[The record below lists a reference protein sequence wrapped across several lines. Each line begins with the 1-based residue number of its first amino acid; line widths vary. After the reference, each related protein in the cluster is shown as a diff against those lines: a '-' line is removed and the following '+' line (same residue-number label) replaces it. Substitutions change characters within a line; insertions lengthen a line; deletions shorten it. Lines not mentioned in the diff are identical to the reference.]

1 MCQESTSMFAHFSS
15 LFIVRPYVICGAP
28 LGRLERTQED
38 SIFLGNRLKLIRETC
53 PAQRNC
59 RRVRYDLIGRRSSL
73 FCRSALEIL
82 WILVCFLVTR
92 HMALM
97 HREWKQLSSCTRA
110 SVKHQDSEPYS
121 RIVNT
126 YHLVH
131 ERFGSYGDDQGA
143 ENIFTESSKGI
154 ASFFNPCAD
163 IKCVSAVTGDNTAKI
178 QKLKHNWEVNF
189 ISKINIG

>member
-1 MCQESTSMFAHFSS
+1 MFAHFSS

-38 SIFLGNRLKLIRETC
+38 SIFLGNRSKLIRETC

-59 RRVRYDLIGRRSSL
+59 RRVRYDLIGRRSSF
-73 FCRSALEIL
+73 FCRSTLEIL

-92 HMALM
+92 HMALI

-110 SVKHQDSEPYS
+110 SVRYQDSEPYS

-126 YHLVH
+126 IIWYTNDLAVMETIRERKIFSLRAPKALPAFSILV
-131 ERFGSYGDDQGA
+131 R
-143 ENIFTESSKGI
+143 TSS
-154 ASFFNPCAD
+154 
-163 IKCVSAVTGDNTAKI
+163 VSVQSLEIT
-178 QKLKHNWEVNF
+178 LPRYRNW
-189 ISKINIG
+189 STIGR